1 MDSHLD
7 LAATLRQRGHR
18 VTRPRQAVWE
28 ALERADRHV
37 TVEELAAAVTAGG
50 VDIDPA
56 SVYRALGLFEE
67 LGLARVSR
75 LGDGD
80 AGRWE
85 VAHPDE
91 HFHLVCTVCGE
102 VEHHV
107 GSLVAELTDHLER
120 GHGFQVAGVE
130 LVVTG
135 LCARCFGSRPPRG

>member
-1 MDSHLD
+1 MDRHVD

-18 VTRPRQAVWE
+18 VTRPRQAVWD
-28 ALERADRHV
+28 ALARADHHL
-37 TVEELAAAVTAGG
+37 TVEELAAAVTADG
-50 VDIDPA
+50 VAVDPA
-56 SVYRALGLFEE
+56 SVYRALGLFES

-75 LGDGD
+75 LGDRD

-91 HFHLVCTVCGE
+91 HFHLVCEVCGE

-107 GSLVAELTDHLER
+107 GSLVAQLTEHLEG
-120 GHGFQVAGVE
+120 GHGFQVTGVE

-135 LCARCFGSRPPRG
+135 RCVRCAPR

>member
-1 MDSHLD
+1 MDGPVD
-7 LAATLRQRGHR
+7 LTAILRQRGHR
-18 VTRPRQAVWE
+18 VTRPRRAVWD
-28 ALERADRHV
+28 ALVRAGQHV
-37 TVEELAAAVTAGG
+37 TVEELAAAVTADG
-50 VDIDPA
+50 VDVDPA
-56 SVYRALGLFEE
+56 SVYRALGLFAS

-91 HFHLVCTVCGE
+91 HFHLVCRDCGE

-107 GSLVAELTDHLER
+107 GSLVAELTAHLEE
-120 GHGFQVAGVE
+120 GHGFQVTGVD

-135 LCARCFGSRPPRG
+135 RCAGCAQR